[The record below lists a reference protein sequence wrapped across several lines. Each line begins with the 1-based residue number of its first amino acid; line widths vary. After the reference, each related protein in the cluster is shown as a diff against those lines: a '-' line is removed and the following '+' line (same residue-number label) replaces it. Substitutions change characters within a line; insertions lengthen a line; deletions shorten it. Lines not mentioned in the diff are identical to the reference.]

1 MEVMSWC
8 FGRWDERD
16 DTELKL
22 AHFVRHREA
31 QQEGKP
37 RAAGQKGALLK
48 APPAKHGVDHSNP
61 VVKLFGRVWHFT
73 LGPNPPSPAMPLD
86 CAASPS
92 ACNRHQ

>member
-61 VVKLFGRVWHFT
+61 VVKLFGRVWHCPCT
-73 LGPNPPSPAMPLD
+73 KPPIIRPAAGLYSKSI
-86 CAASPS
+86 CL
-92 ACNRHQ
+92 